1 MVETR
6 NRWHTRE
13 MFQELYAKYPEG
25 HIRLPA
31 GHQYEDDPVGIANY
45 SQCGDLD
52 SPNHSGEIV
61 GAFSGNDMKNL

>member
-1 MVETR
+1 
-6 NRWHTRE
+6 

-31 GHQYEDDPVGIANY
+31 GHQYEEDRVGIAKS
-45 SQCGDLD
+45 SQNGELD
-52 SPNHSGEIV
+52 SPIHSGEIV